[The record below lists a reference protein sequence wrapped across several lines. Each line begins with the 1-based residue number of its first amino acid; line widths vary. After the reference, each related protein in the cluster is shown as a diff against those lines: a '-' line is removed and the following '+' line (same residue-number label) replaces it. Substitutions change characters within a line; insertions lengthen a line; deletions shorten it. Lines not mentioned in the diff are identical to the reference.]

1 MFRRLRSSRGSS
13 SSSSPS
19 SASSSGVD
27 ATTAPSSPAASSPLI
42 PPGRTRSAAA
52 PAASTAAATS
62 ASPASG
68 PSPSLPAH
76 FSLSTTAP
84 GTPDAAALAPPPVLP
99 PNRAAVAPQ
108 QLPVKNPGPVPRTT
122 TTATSQPPQ
131 PLVAA
136 PKPFTVAIVGAG
148 LVGSLSA
155 LYFARRGWHVNIYD
169 SRQDPRLDAPST
181 SAPTGGRSINLALSF
196 RGISA
201 LRDVGAHQG
210 ILDSVI
216 PLKGRMLHLDNG
228 ALASHPYGQ
237 HGECINSV
245 DRGFMNAHLLND
257 LDRHP
262 RVTTHFEHDL
272 VAADLA
278 SNRLTFRRRSAGVP
292 GSDVVATSDLVVGA
306 DGAHS
311 RLRQSLMRV
320 ERVDFEQHY
329 IDHGYVELHMPPDET
344 TGGYRMDQHHLH
356 IWPKHSYMLIA
367 LPNPDNTFTLTL
379 FMPWSRFEAIKTED
393 DLLALFR
400 SSFPDALR
408 LIGQERLVADY
419 FANPKGSLISIKC
432 NRYHHSSRAV
442 LLGDAAH
449 AMVPF
454 FGQGM
459 NCGLEDCLVLDAA
472 LSKHL
477 GAPSAGPAADR
488 PDPDAL
494 ARALAEFS
502 ETRVPDA
509 HAICDLAM

>member
-13 SSSSPS
+13 SSSSS
-19 SASSSGVD
+19 SASSSTVD
-27 ATTAPSSPAASSPLI
+27 ATTAPSSPASSSPLL
-42 PPGRTRSAAA
+42 PPVRTR
-52 PAASTAAATS
+52 ASTAAPTASSPATAAAAAATAAPTS
-62 ASPASG
+62 AAASPV
-68 PSPSLPAH
+68 PSPSVPLPAA
-76 FSLSTTAP
+76 SSAYTAAPVGAGAAISPPPRATAP
-84 GTPDAAALAPPPVLP
+84 VSAPPPVLP
-99 PNRAAVAPQ
+99 PSSSSSSAVTPQ
-108 QLPVKNPGPVPRTT
+108 QQQPPLAVKNPGPVPRTT

-169 SRQDPRLDAPST
+169 TRQDPRLDAPST

-201 LRDVGAHQG
+201 LQDVGVHQG
-210 ILDSVI
+210 IIDSVI

-245 DRGFMNAHLLND
+245 DRGFMNAHLLNA

-262 RVTTHFEHDL
+262 RVATHFEHDL

-292 GSDVVATSDLVVGA
+292 GSDVVATPDLVVGA

-367 LPNPDNTFTLTL
+367 LPNPDNTFTVTL
-379 FMPWSRFEAIKTED
+379 FMPWSRFEAIKTEN

-400 SSFPDALR
+400 TSFPDALH
-408 LIGQERLVADY
+408 LIGQDRLVADY

-449 AMVPF
+449 AM
-454 FGQGM
+454 
-459 NCGLEDCLVLDAA
+459 
-472 LSKHL
+472 
-477 GAPSAGPAADR
+477 
-488 PDPDAL
+488 
-494 ARALAEFS
+494 
-502 ETRVPDA
+502 
-509 HAICDLAM
+509 